1 MKRHE
6 QLTIAGLASAGLVLC
21 GASMAAAAPATLTDG
36 QLDGVTA
43 GAVTV
48 TSIADSGALGALTIA
63 GTTTNTFAIGVAMTG
78 NPGLGVSAGVADG
91 TAVAVGTNLG
101 VGTGPTSAST
111 NVQTAGTA
119 SGNFQVNNTV
129 NYTVQGAGGVQF
141 QAGWTFVYGA
151 WLGV

>member
-6 QLTIAGLASAGLVLC
+6 QLMVAGLVSGGLALG
-21 GASMAAAAPATLTDG
+21 GAATAAAAPAALTDG

-48 TSIADSGALGALTIA
+48 TSITDAGAVGSLTIS
-63 GTTTNTFAIGVAMTG
+63 GTTANTFAVRQGQTG
-78 NPGLGVSAGVADG
+78 NPGLGVSAGIAEG

-101 VGTGPTSAST
+101 LNQNPVGATT
-111 NVQTAGTA
+111 NVQTGGSAD
-119 SGNFQVNNTV
+119 GNFQVNSTV